1 MKKLLLLSA
10 FCVLLS
16 SKGFSQGFM
25 KKLSQKLEFGIKA
38 GGNYSD
44 FGDAGFSTDPLAGF
58 HAGATIA
65 FKVTNNFLIQ
75 EEFLYSQQG
84 AKVLAGPL
92 GAQEIKLSYVNVPI
106 LLKYRT
112 NFGLF
117 VEAGPQVSIKVKEDI
132 AGFQDADF
140 AKKIDFGVA
149 GGIGFQ
155 SKMGLGIDA
164 RYIYGIE
171 KVMENPSAVLGEFK
185 NNNIQASIF
194 YRF

>member
-10 FCVLLS
+10 FCILLS

-44 FGDAGFSTDPLAGF
+44 FEDAGFSTDPLAGF

-92 GAQEIKLSYVNVPI
+92 GLQEIKLSYVNAPI

-117 VEAGPQVSIKVKEDI
+117 VEAGPQVSIKVNEDI
-132 AGFQDADF
+132 AGFQGADF

-155 SKMGLGIDA
+155 SKMGLGIGV

-171 KVMENPSAVLGEFK
+171 KVMENPSAVFGEFK